1 MRRSAQR
8 GTQKRSGVS
17 PSQRI
22 ATHPKRSEQE
32 QEPTDSEQRKN
43 RPGRIKCTRGDA
55 VLGTIRAVGIRH
67 AFDDSTDYDERMD
80 RQPQSR
86 PGGSSLLS
94 LRLRFRD
101 DARLGPGK
109 IALLEAIARTGS
121 VAEAGKSL
129 DMSERRAL
137 LLIDSLTSLFGEP
150 IVINDGSTGTM
161 RVSEL
166 GLDLIVA
173 FRAVEADAK
182 SAFAR
187 HFAGLTERLKEAN
200 AKG

>member
-1 MRRSAQR
+1 M
-8 GTQKRSGVS
+8 
-17 PSQRI
+17 
-22 ATHPKRSEQE
+22 
-32 QEPTDSEQRKN
+32 
-43 RPGRIKCTRGDA
+43 
-55 VLGTIRAVGIRH
+55 
-67 AFDDSTDYDERMD
+67 
-80 RQPQSR
+80 
-86 PGGSSLLS
+86 
-94 LRLRFRD
+94 
-101 DARLGPGK
+101 
-109 IALLEAIARTGS
+109 LEAIVRTGS
-121 VAEAGKSL
+121 IAEAGKSL

-166 GLDLIVA
+166 GLDLIAA

-187 HFAGLTERLKEAN
+187 HFAALTERLKEAN